1 MSVTLIVK
9 VIIIVTG
16 CYNEC
21 NIGCESDDH
30 NYLQAVT
37 MSITLIV
44 KVMIIVTGCY
54 NVCNI
59 DCESDDHSYR
69 LLQ

>member
-9 VIIIVTG
+9 VMIIFTS
-16 CYNEC
+16 CYNE
-21 NIGCESDDH
+21 
-30 NYLQAVT
+30 
-37 MSITLIV
+37 
-44 KVMIIVTGCY
+44 
-54 NVCNI
+54 CNI